1 MATTESSE
9 RRELAHRAANGI
21 DVRMFWSKPTNR
33 VTIEA
38 YDSRADEVI
47 EFEVEPD
54 AALEAFNH
62 PYGYA
67 ATRRVRITTTSTTT
81 GSPQSVRIS
90 TSG

>member
-1 MATTESSE
+1 MARTESGG

-21 DVRMFWSKPTNR
+21 EVRLFWSGPTDR
-33 VTIEA
+33 VTVEA

-54 AALEAFNH
+54 HALEAFNH

-67 ATRRVRITTTSTTT
+67 ATRRVRIATTSRTGSAEAVRVTTTA
-81 GSPQSVRIS
+81 
-90 TSG
+90 

>member
-1 MATTESSE
+1 MATSESNE

-21 DVRMFWSKPTNR
+21 DVRLFWSQPANR
-33 VTIEA
+33 VTVEA

-67 ATRRVRITTTSTTT
+67 ATCRVRITTTMTI
-81 GSPQSVRIS
+81 GSANSVRIS
-90 TSG
+90 TSA

>member
-1 MATTESSE
+1 MATAESNE
-9 RRELAHRAANGI
+9 RRELAHRAANGT
-21 DVRMFWSKPTNR
+21 DVRLFWSKPANR

-54 AALEAFNH
+54 AAIEAFNH

-67 ATRRVRITTTSTTT
+67 ATRRVRITTTTTT
-81 GSPQSVRIS
+81 ESAHSVRIS
-90 TSG
+90 TSA

>member
-1 MATTESSE
+1 MATAESNE

-21 DVRMFWSKPTNR
+21 DVRLFWSKPANR

-54 AALEAFNH
+54 AAIEAFNH

-67 ATRRVRITTTSTTT
+67 ATRRVRITTTTTT
-81 GSPQSVRIS
+81 ESAHSVRIA
-90 TSG
+90 TSA

>member
-1 MATTESSE
+1 MTTTESNE

-21 DVRMFWSKPTNR
+21 HVRMFWSKPANR

-38 YDSRADEVI
+38 YDSRADEMI

-67 ATRRVRITTTSTTT
+67 ATRRVRITTTTAT
-81 GSPQSVRIS
+81 GSAHSVRMT
-90 TSG
+90 TSA